1 MLIIL
6 FWRVLHKCFEPDQK
20 KLRSGP
26 SVGVSGRSSAS
37 LPFPISI
44 INVIIIA
51 IGIVIMGLKT
61 IIADE
66 ALLVWSSPVRVVCI
80 SVIRGRLML
89 MSASPWCEH
98 TYSHICFATLPFGH
112 TRRPE
117 RFDGDNILDY
127 IFRNFDMVTSIL
139 RQKRLRN
146 SNFVSRTKE
155 YYCIVLVFFEYIL
168 SL

>member
-1 MLIIL
+1 
-6 FWRVLHKCFEPDQK
+6 
-20 KLRSGP
+20 
-26 SVGVSGRSSAS
+26 
-37 LPFPISI
+37 
-44 INVIIIA
+44 VIIIA

-112 TRRPE
+112 TRR
-117 RFDGDNILDY
+117 RRSDGAIAANRAIKRTFIDLQIILGAAAGAETP
-127 IFRNFDMVTSIL
+127 IFWL
-139 RQKRLRN
+139 
-146 SNFVSRTKE
+146 
-155 YYCIVLVFFEYIL
+155 L
-168 SL
+168 SWAI